1 MMTKATLQPKG
12 IMQNKD
18 ANNDNN
24 NNSLECAANIRR

>member
-24 NNSLECAANIRR
+24 NSLECAANIRR